1 MEQKK
6 IAHAFVSF
14 SHVLDGF
21 ELGADGSDV
30 MMLRSCILIVLLCYN
45 DVRSGLILLLCY
57 IRTRVGHFVIFC
69 VNSVY
74 FVCNM

>member
-45 DVRSGLILLLCY
+45 DVIGAALLCCCA
-57 IRTRVGHFVIFC
+57 TFGLE
-69 VNSVY
+69 
-74 FVCNM
+74 